1 MPQPKKPAAAK
12 APETPD
18 ETPDAQAP
26 ETPDEET
33 RDRVKPGDFNPAVHD
48 LLFLAQDLQKEKEE
62 VYGKIDDNRQVLR
75 RYLRMG
81 MVNDDQREAVEA
93 FYPFPKK
100 KVKEEGSDNGAAAE
114 TPADDQAGETPAT
127 TAA

>member
-1 MPQPKKPAAAK
+1 MPQPKKTPDAK
-12 APETPD
+12 APDTPD
-18 ETPDAQAP
+18 ETPDAKAP
-26 ETPDEET
+26 DAPQEET
-33 RDRVKPGDFNPAVHD
+33 RDRVKPGEFNPAVHD
-48 LLFLAQDLQKEKEE
+48 LLFLAQDLQKEKED

-100 KVKEEGSDNGAAAE
+100 KAKEEASDNGAATE
-114 TPADDQAGETPAT
+114 TPADNQAGETPAT